1 MTRFFRIGGHL
12 VLLSILILT
21 SCKKDDSVS
30 RASILI
36 PKPSS
41 IVAGKEVFTLENTTS
56 IYVSQGNKE
65 VFFIANYLAAKL
77 RLASGFPL
85 AVAADAPPENNFISL
100 NLVSDA
106 SLGEEGYQLTVN
118 EASVKLLANKP
129 AGLFYGIQTLRQ
141 LLPAQIESS
150 ALQKDIEWKIP
161 EVSIKD
167 VPAYSWRGSMLD
179 VARHF
184 FSVED
189 VKKYIDYMALYK
201 MNVLHLSLSND
212 QGWRIEIKSWPNLA
226 IHGGS
231 TQVGGGKGG
240 YYTQEQYKDI
250 VAYAQK
256 QYITIVPEIDLP
268 GHINAALASYGEL
281 NGGIT
286 LVPEKG
292 RINLSTNAGEVGGKN
307 KPTELYTGI
316 EVGFS
321 TLQYNQ
327 EATFRFVNDVI
338 KELSSITPGEYIH
351 IGGDE
356 ARVTKKEEYI
366 KFVNKFY
373 EIVTANGKKMIG
385 WEEISQADIKGDII
399 AQHWDSP
406 SYPKMAVEKGGK
418 ILMSPAPKVYL
429 DMQYDSTSKL
439 GLHWAAYIEVKDSY
453 DWEPT
458 SLVEGITK
466 ENIIGVETP
475 LWTETISTMKE
486 IEYMLFPRFPGI
498 AEIAWSKPEGRNWEE
513 YKVRL
518 AAHGKRFDVMG
529 INYYKSKQVPW
540 EIVK

>member
-1 MTRFFRIGGHL
+1 MQNIPHFTKSSLFLL
-12 VLLSILILT
+12 VIFLAA
-21 SCKKDDSVS
+21 CKKDNSTLKIDL
-30 RASILI
+30 LI
-36 PKPSS
+36 PKPMAVTKGNGAFDLLHS
-41 IVAGKEVFTLENTTS
+41 TS
-56 IYVSQGNKE
+56 IYTSQGNKE
-65 VFFIANYLAAKL
+65 VAFIANYLADKL
-77 RLASGFPL
+77 RPATGYPL
-85 AVAADAPPENNFISL
+85 VVSTNAIPEDNFISL
-100 NLVSDA
+100 DLVSDA
-106 SLGEEGYQLTVN
+106 SLGEEGYQLTVDG
-118 EASVKLLANKP
+118 ASVKLLANKP

-141 LLPAQIESS
+141 LLPAQIEFASN
-150 ALQKDIEWKIP
+150 QKGIEWKIP
-161 EVSIKD
+161 AVSIKD
-167 VPAYSWRGSMLD
+167 VPTYSWRGSMLD

-240 YYTQEQYKDI
+240 YYTQEQYKEI

-292 RINLSTNAGEVGGKN
+292 RINLSTNTGEVGGKN

-338 KELSSITPGEYIH
+338 RELSSITPGEYIH
-351 IGGDE
+351 VGGDE

-366 KFVNKFY
+366 KFINKFY

-418 ILMSPAPKVYL
+418 VLMSPAPKVYL
-429 DMQYDSTSKL
+429 DMQYDSTTKL

-458 SLVEGITK
+458 TLVEGIAK

-498 AEIAWSKPEGRNWEE
+498 AEIAWSKPEGRNWDE

-540 EIVK
+540 EK

>member
-1 MTRFFRIGGHL
+1 MPKIQHVAKGT
-12 VLLSILILT
+12 LILLVIFLA
-21 SCKKDDSVS
+21 SCKKDSATQ
-30 RASILI
+30 RADMLI
-36 PKPSS
+36 PKPTAVTKGNDSF
-41 IVAGKEVFTLENTTS
+41 ELQNTTS
-56 IYVSQGNKE
+56 LYFTQGNKE
-65 VFFIANYLAAKL
+65 VAFTALYLAEKL
-77 RLASGFPL
+77 RFTTGFPIEIVTN
-85 AVAADAPPENNFISL
+85 ANPEKDYISL
-100 NLVSDA
+100 SLVSDE
-106 SLGEEGYQLTVN
+106 SLGDEGYKLTVDEN
-118 EASVKLLANKP
+118 SIKLVANKP
-129 AGLFYGIQTLRQ
+129 PGLFYAVQTLRQ
-141 LLPAQIESS
+141 LLPAQIESTTT
-150 ALQKDIEWKIP
+150 QKDIEWQVP
-161 EVSIKD
+161 SVSIKD
-167 VPAYSWRGSMLD
+167 IPEYSWRGSMLD

-184 FSVED
+184 FSVDD

-240 YYTQEQYKDI
+240 YYTQEQYKEI

-292 RINLSTNAGEVGGKN
+292 RINLSTNTGELGGQN

-327 EATFRFVNDVI
+327 KATFRFVNDVI
-338 KELSSITPGEYIH
+338 RELSAITPGMYIH

-356 ARVTKKEEYI
+356 ARVTKKDEYI
-366 KFVNKFY
+366 KFINKFY

-385 WEEISQADIKGDII
+385 WEEIAQADVKGDII

-406 SYPKMAVEKGGK
+406 DYPKMAVEKGGK
-418 ILMSPAPKVYL
+418 VLMSPARKVYL
-429 DMQYDSTSKL
+429 DMQYDSTTQL
-439 GLHWAAYIEVKDSY
+439 GLHWAAYIEIKDSY

-458 SLVEGITK
+458 TLVNGIERK
-466 ENIIGVETP
+466 NIIGVETP
-475 LWTETISTMKE
+475 LWTETISTLKD

-518 AAHGKRFDVMG
+518 AAHGKRFDAMG

-540 EIVK
+540 DNK